1 MGEITVD
8 TTLEELAT
16 LVSQALADAGIS
28 AILSGGGAV
37 SLYSGNEY
45 ESVDLDFVTSA
56 RIETITEAIAPLG
69 FHRVGKARHF
79 EHPDTVWY
87 LEFPP
92 GPLGFGETTVLE
104 EDAAALSTP
113 FGTLRIITPTQSVM
127 DRLAAYAHWRD
138 LQAYDQAVMVARRQD
153 VDWQALH
160 DWTRDEGIDDAVL
173 DKLKRQAG

>member
-1 MGEITVD
+1 MVKVTVD

-16 LVSQALADAGIS
+16 LVSEALADAGIS

-37 SLYSGNEY
+37 SLYSDNEY

-56 RIETITEAIAPLG
+56 RLEAIAEAIAPLG

-79 EHPDTVWY
+79 EHPHTAWY

-92 GPLGFGETTVLE
+92 GPLGFGETTVSE
-104 EDAAALSTP
+104 QDAATISTS
-113 FGTLRIITPTQSVM
+113 FGTLRIITATQCVM

-138 LQAYDQAVMVARRQD
+138 LQAYDQALMVARRQD
-153 VDWQALH
+153 VDWQALR
-160 DWTRDEGIDDAVL
+160 DWARDEGIDDAVL
-173 DKLKRQAG
+173 DKLEHQAG